1 MMKNDFRKDEDF
13 MFDEEIPEIELYDKK
28 NQNDVVYVQSSE
40 YKVRIRI
47 LIVLA
52 VILIILAVIS
62 ALFGFI
68 YLDKD
73 IKNQEGADT
82 SITRYDIFVSHS
94 NSSYGGNIKS
104 FKNYDSSTN
113 AFSYSLKVSNEN
125 PVDIDYKVEVI
136 DNNYDGNENVLNLI
150 SYSLVSNNIEI
161 ASGNFENNEVNVI
174 KNVTI
179 KSNSSDNLIL
189 KVWSDKVNDAVSFS
203 FKVNISV

>member
-1 MMKNDFRKDEDF
+1 MKNDFRKDEDF